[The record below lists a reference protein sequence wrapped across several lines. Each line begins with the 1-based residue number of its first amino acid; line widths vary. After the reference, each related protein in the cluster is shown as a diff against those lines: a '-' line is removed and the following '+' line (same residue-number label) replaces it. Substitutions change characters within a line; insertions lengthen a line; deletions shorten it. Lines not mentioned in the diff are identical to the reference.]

1 MSTKELHFGRVTRL
15 PKPPSSEW
23 KSILSLAPSA
33 LATFPAR
40 DIARQSLDLISNGTN
55 NGRFMSVL
63 RGAQAD
69 LRAARVPI
77 LVNQHR
83 AHRLIVPPRDL
94 KRPKRHWLG
103 QLALELY
110 FGQLFRRDSAVLDL
124 SPSRLGVADAG
135 DAVWCPRPLYVQWD
149 PDFLQGV
156 RDLYAGFF
164 LGDDQRFGLG
174 IKQLGLGSAGGL
186 LLQHLGEDNQRG
198 VRFSVAK
205 LQSTLREISAART
218 KEDGALHRNT
228 IAFGLYVA
236 SLHEL
241 LESLELAFDV
251 RRAFMRTHRGQMASD
266 ASIGK
271 S

>member
-1 MSTKELHFGRVTRL
+1 MFTNELHIGRMTSL
-15 PKPPSSEW
+15 PKPPRSEW

-33 LATFPAR
+33 LAMFPAR
-40 DIARQSLDLISNGTN
+40 DMAHQTLDLISNGTN
-55 NGRFMSVL
+55 NRRFMSVL
-63 RGAQAD
+63 IRAQAD

-83 AHRLIVPPRDL
+83 AHRQLVPPLDL
-94 KRPKRHWLG
+94 KRPKRRWLG
-103 QLALELY
+103 QIALELY
-110 FGQLFRRDSAVLDL
+110 FTQLLRSDSAILDL
-124 SPSRLGVADAG
+124 SPSRLGVDDAG

-164 LGDDQRFGLG
+164 LGDDQRFGFG
-174 IKQLGLGSAGGL
+174 IKQLGLGSAGGR
-186 LLQHLGEDNQRG
+186 LLQHLGGGNQRS

-218 KEDGALHRNT
+218 KEDGTLRGNT

-241 LESLELAFDV
+241 LESLDVAFDV
-251 RRAFMRTHRGQMASD
+251 RSAFMRTHRRQLESD
-266 ASIGK
+266 ILIGK

>member
-1 MSTKELHFGRVTRL
+1 M
-15 PKPPSSEW
+15 
-23 KSILSLAPSA
+23 
-33 LATFPAR
+33 FPAR
-40 DIARQSLDLISNGTN
+40 DIGDQTLDLISNGTN
-55 NGRFMSVL
+55 NTRFTSVL
-63 RGAQAD
+63 TRAQAD
-69 LRAARVPI
+69 LRAARVPL
-77 LVNQHR
+77 LVNRHR
-83 AHRLIVPPRDL
+83 AHRQLVPPLEL
-94 KRPKRHWLG
+94 KRPRRRWLG

-110 FGQLFRRDSAVLDL
+110 FTQLFRSDSAILDL
-124 SPSRLGVADAG
+124 SPSRLGVGDAG
-135 DAVWCPRPLYVQWD
+135 DAVWCPRPLYVHWD

-164 LGDDQRFGLG
+164 LGDDQRLAYG
-174 IKQLGLGSAGGL
+174 IQQLGLGSAGGR
-186 LLQHLGEDNQRG
+186 LLQHLGGDNQRG

-218 KEDGALHRNT
+218 KEDGTLHRNT

-251 RRAFMRTHRGQMASD
+251 RSAFMRTHRGQLASD
-266 ASIGK
+266 ALVGK

>member
-1 MSTKELHFGRVTRL
+1 MSANELHIGRVTRL
-15 PKPPSSEW
+15 PKPPSSGW
-23 KSILSLAPSA
+23 NSILSLAPSA

-40 DIARQSLDLISNGTN
+40 DIASQTLDLISNGTN

-63 RGAQAD
+63 TGAQAD
-69 LRAARVPI
+69 LRVANVPI
-77 LVNQHR
+77 LANQHR
-83 AHRLIVPPRDL
+83 AHRQIVPPRDL
-94 KRPKRHWLG
+94 KRPKRRWLG

-110 FGQLFRRDSAVLDL
+110 FTQL
-124 SPSRLGVADAG
+124 LGVNDAG

-156 RDLYAGFF
+156 RALYAGFF
-164 LGDDQRFGLG
+164 LGDEQRFGFG
-174 IKQLGLGSAGGL
+174 IEQLGLGSAGGR
-186 LLQHLGEDNQRG
+186 LLQHLGQGNQRG

-205 LQSTLREISAART
+205 LQSTLREISVART

-228 IAFGLYVA
+228 IAFGLYVTF
-236 SLHEL
+236 LHEF

-251 RRAFMRTHRGQMASD
+251 RSAFMRTQRGQMASD
-266 ASIGK
+266 ALIGK

>member
-1 MSTKELHFGRVTRL
+1 MSANELHIGRVTRL

-33 LATFPAR
+33 LKMFPAR
-40 DIARQSLDLISNGTN
+40 DIAHQTLDLVSNGTDN
-55 NGRFMSVL
+55 TRFMSVL
-63 RGAQAD
+63 IRAQAD
-69 LRAARVPI
+69 LRAARVPL
-77 LVNQHR
+77 LVNRHR
-83 AHRLIVPPRDL
+83 PHGQLVPPLDL
-94 KRPKRHWLG
+94 KRPKRRWLG

-110 FGQLFRRDSAVLDL
+110 FTQLFRSDSVILDL
-124 SPSRLGVADAG
+124 SPSRLGVSGAG
-135 DAVWCPRPLYVQWD
+135 DAVWCPRPLYVHWD

-156 RDLYAGFF
+156 RDLYAGFL
-164 LGDDQRFGLG
+164 LGEEQRFRNG
-174 IKQLGLGSAGGL
+174 IGQLGLGSAGGR
-186 LLQHLGEDNQRG
+186 LLQYLGEDDQRG
-198 VRFSVAK
+198 VRFSVAN

-218 KEDGALHRNT
+218 KEDGTLHRNT

-251 RRAFMRTHRGQMASD
+251 RSAFMRAHRGQLASD
-266 ASIGK
+266 ALIGK